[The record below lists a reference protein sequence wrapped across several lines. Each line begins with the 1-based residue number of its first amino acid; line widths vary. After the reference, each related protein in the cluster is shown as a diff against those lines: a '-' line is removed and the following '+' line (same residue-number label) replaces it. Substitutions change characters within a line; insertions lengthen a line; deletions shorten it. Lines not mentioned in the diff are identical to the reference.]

1 MQCYCRLFTLYNMLE
16 NPYSRFIVYLKT
28 LELAVAGKVTE
39 SIIPSFKKIDA
50 FLSEWNIGK
59 VDQRALFHSISNI
72 LKDNKRSSLSLS
84 LPVFL
89 FVIFNIFCIFLLIV
103 GWL

>member
-1 MQCYCRLFTLYNMLE
+1 MQCYFRLFALYNMLE

-84 LPVFL
+84 LSSFL
-89 FVIFNIFCIFLLIV
+89 
-103 GWL
+103 